1 MTKVAQTPGP
11 WVLAGEEGIFSA
23 DCVKALARAGFKPE
37 DFGSYKH
44 VKGKLRE
51 ARCRVRGIPLP
62 GEKKPPGP
70 PSKHDELMAQSTNGH
85 LQQNA
90 LFQSRDKEGNRGN
103 SCKNEPGAECYDMQ
117 LAPCAPLPGNSRAQ
131 NVGTSFWAGGA
142 GERNF
147 AQNKTPGAPVSASQ
161 IRASAKNTIRL
172 VAKGPTL
179 KEVPG
184 QVKGARRRRSDE
196 RAARA
201 ASAGALRPKNA
212 GKGKADDGKEALVD
226 ETTAEK
232 CIEAWMEKAT
242 EAMRRQVM
250 DEYSK
255 DNYEK
260 KQAQLE
266 KDKTDAKARLTQAKE
281 DIKKARQKGDK
292 KAEGAAVTQMH
303 WANQDVDEA
312 EQALKSAPC
321 LKKQAESLRKKMA
334 ANGGVM
340 PPLTGAVPG
349 EGRENFGR
357 TKGYGKRTA

>member
-1 MTKVAQTPGP
+1 MPKFGQTPGP
-11 WVLAGEEGIFSA
+11 WVLAGGAGIFSA

-51 ARCRVRGIPLP
+51 ARCRVRGIPEP
-62 GEKKPPGP
+62 GKTTPPGP

-90 LFQSRDKEGNRGN
+90 LFQKTGGRGN

-117 LAPCAPLPGNSRAQ
+117 LAPCAPLPGGSERA
-131 NVGTSFWAGGA
+131 NVGTSYWAGGE
-142 GERNF
+142 GERDF
-147 AQNKTPGAPVSASQ
+147 AQNKTPGAPVSSSQ

-172 VAKGPTL
+172 VAKGPTQ
-179 KEVPG
+179 KDVQG
-184 QVKGARRRRSDE
+184 RGKDARRRRSDE

-201 ASAGALRPKNA
+201 ASVGELRPKNA
-212 GKGKADDGKEALVD
+212 GKGKGGDGKEALVD

-255 DNYEK
+255 DNYQNK
-260 KQAQLE
+260 LNQLK
-266 KDKTDAKARLTQAKE
+266 KDKTDAEGRLKQSYTDIENARK
-281 DIKKARQKGDK
+281 KGDK
-292 KAEGAAVTQMH
+292 NAERAAVTQMQ
-303 WANQDVDEA
+303 WARQDVKEA
-312 EQALKSAPC
+312 DLALKSAPC
-321 LKKQAESLRKKMA
+321 LKAQAASLKAKMA

-349 EGRENFGR
+349 KGRDQFGP
-357 TKGYGKRTA
+357 TKGSGKRTV